1 MDVFNCAQSYLSTCK
16 PAQPAQTAQPAVAP
30 AFNPSFNL
38 LNPSN
43 FGAFDAQFG
52 GSVTPSGGA
61 QQQSAAAGASGIFST
76 AGSALLQGRDVIL
89 NPFSAQ
95 QPSVFGQQQ
104 QVRPAQP
111 QQQQRIQ
118 PFVAFNNQQLQSFQ
132 G

>member
-1 MDVFNCAQSYLSTCK
+1 M
-16 PAQPAQTAQPAVAP
+16 AP

-104 QVRPAQP
+104 QARPAQP